1 MAIENDIVMAVSINS
16 SSKLNLANMEEKYLQ
31 REYDILNYTIDSSVH
46 EWSNYFLA
54 GFKVTLKQILKEE
67 TNKN

>member
-16 SSKLNLANMEEKYLQ
+16 SSKLNLANMEEKYLE

-54 GFKVTLKQILKEE
+54 GFKVRMKKFKRE
-67 TNKN
+67 NPN